1 MSTLF
6 KICFGIAAGLEFIF
20 VPWFLK
26 ASRNGRCTKS
36 QILKTICATLF
47 VAAGVLASVIAQ
59 NRSDYAH
66 YILIGLLL
74 GWCGDFLLHL
84 PPKMPFTLSGG
95 LAFLAGHVFYI
106 YAYCLAMKTIFSP
119 TRRSGISVELIACA
133 IIIVIGVAAIRLLGV
148 KFSPLYIIGV
158 PYVAMLA
165 FMLVKAGSLGIKAVN
180 AGLDNAVVMCILL
193 VGGAFLFALSDMML
207 AVNSLRKPR
216 PSYGYKITCIVT
228 YFTAQFLLASTIF
241 VISA

>member
-47 VAAGVLASVIAQ
+47 VAAGVL
-59 NRSDYAH
+59 

-84 PPKMPFTLSGG
+84 PPKLPFTLSGG

-106 YAYCLAMKTIFSP
+106 YAYCLAMKRFFP
-119 TRRSGISVELIACA
+119 DAPFWDKRELIACA

>member
-26 ASRNGRCTKS
+26 ASKNGRCTKS

-66 YILIGLLL
+66 YILIGLLF

-84 PPKMPFTLSGG
+84 PPKLPFTLSGG
-95 LAFLAGHVFYI
+95 L
-106 YAYCLAMKTIFSP
+106 
-119 TRRSGISVELIACA
+119 
-133 IIIVIGVAAIRLLGV
+133 
-148 KFSPLYIIGV
+148 
-158 PYVAMLA
+158 
-165 FMLVKAGSLGIKAVN
+165 
-180 AGLDNAVVMCILL
+180 DNAVIMCILL

>member
-106 YAYCLAMKTIFSP
+106 YAYCHAIKRYFP
-119 TRRSGISVELIACA
+119 DAPFWDKRELIACA

-148 KFSPLYIIGV
+148 QFSPFYIIGV

-165 FMLVKAGSLGIKAVN
+165 FMLVKAGSLGIDI
-180 AGLDNAVVMCILL
+180 LLNAVPEIRNVANVSGEQIANVASGNITSGILL
-193 VGGAFLFALSDMML
+193 TIAKAINTKL
-207 AVNSLRKPR
+207 AENATQGV
-216 PSYGYKITCIVT
+216 
-228 YFTAQFLLASTIF
+228 
-241 VISA
+241 VIISEDV

>member
-84 PPKMPFTLSGG
+84 PFW
-95 LAFLAGHVFYI
+95 
-106 YAYCLAMKTIFSP
+106 
-119 TRRSGISVELIACA
+119 R
-133 IIIVIGVAAIRLLGV
+133 
-148 KFSPLYIIGV
+148 
-158 PYVAMLA
+158 
-165 FMLVKAGSLGIKAVN
+165 
-180 AGLDNAVVMCILL
+180 
-193 VGGAFLFALSDMML
+193 
-207 AVNSLRKPR
+207 
-216 PSYGYKITCIVT
+216 
-228 YFTAQFLLASTIF
+228 F
-241 VISA
+241 VL

>member
-1 MSTLF
+1 MTTVL
-6 KICFGIAAGLEFIF
+6 KICFAIAAGLEFVF
-20 VPWFLK
+20 VPQFLK
-26 ASRNGRCTKS
+26 ASKNGRCTKS
-36 QILKTICATLF
+36 QILKTVCATLF
-47 VAAGVLASVIAQ
+47 VAAGVLASAIAQ
-59 NRSDYAH
+59 NQSSYAH

-84 PPKMPFTLSGG
+84 PPKPPFALSGG

-106 YAYCLAMKTIFSP
+106 YAYCLAMKHYFSDAQFWDKH
-119 TRRSGISVELIACA
+119 ELIACA
-133 IIIVIGVAAIRLLGV
+133 VIIVIGLAVLRLLGV
-148 KFSPLYIIGV
+148 KFSPLYLIGV

-165 FMLVKAGSLGIKAVN
+165 FMLVKAGSLGFKAVA

-216 PSYGYKITCIVT
+216 PPYGYKITCIIT

>member
-106 YAYCLAMKTIFSP
+106 YAYCLAMKRFFP
-119 TRRSGISVELIACA
+119 DAPFWDKRELIACA
-133 IIIVIGVAAIRLLGV
+133 IIIVSALRPFACSESSSAR
-148 KFSPLYIIGV
+148 FIGV

>member
-1 MSTLF
+1 M
-6 KICFGIAAGLEFIF
+6 
-20 VPWFLK
+20 
-26 ASRNGRCTKS
+26 
-36 QILKTICATLF
+36 
-47 VAAGVLASVIAQ
+47 IAQ

-106 YAYCLAMKTIFSP
+106 YAYCLAMKRYFP
-119 TRRSGISVELIACA
+119 DAPFWDKRELIACA

-180 AGLDNAVVMCILL
+180 AGLDNAVIMCILL

>member
-66 YILIGLLL
+66 Y
-74 GWCGDFLLHL
+74 LLHL
-84 PPKMPFTLSGG
+84 PPKLPFTLSGG

-106 YAYCLAMKTIFSP
+106 YAYCLAMKRYFP
-119 TRRSGISVELIACA
+119 DAPFWDKRELIACA

-180 AGLDNAVVMCILL
+180 VGLDNAVIMCILL